1 MIVPAGPGTS
11 IEKTLAGI
19 DGLILSGGADVDSG
33 RYGERALADM
43 VRPDPARDATEFDL
57 LSAAEAADAPIFAI
71 CRGLQV
77 LTSRAVDADPG
88 PAFAAATRTAAPAN

>member
-1 MIVPAGPGTS
+1 VIVPAGPGTS
-11 IEKTLAGI
+11 IEKTLAGLAGI

-33 RYGERALADM
+33 RHGERALADM

-57 LSAAEAADAPIFAI
+57 LSAAEDADAPIFAI

-77 LTSRAVDADPG
+77 LNVARG
-88 PAFAAATRTAAPAN
+88 GR